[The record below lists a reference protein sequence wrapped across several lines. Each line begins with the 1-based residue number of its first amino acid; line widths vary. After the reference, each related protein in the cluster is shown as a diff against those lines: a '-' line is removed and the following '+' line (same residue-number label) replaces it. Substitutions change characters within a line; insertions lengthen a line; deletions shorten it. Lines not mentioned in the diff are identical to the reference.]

1 MVMAA
6 AMAKSGQIKLF
17 SEKPSIAEA
26 SLARARKRVFYEERM
41 REEEARRKKVGAMAY
56 YKEWVKEWRDD
67 TSQAAVKEKS
77 MKTGEGVVDQLL
89 DMMQQQS
96 LKEYRKMQGTD
107 IRIRRDPLIMRM
119 PEEEV
124 KQVWG
129 GDPVYPTIN
138 YVQDPDCVAD
148 FRNANMHEPTPDILE
163 QLRDDDRLITQEE
176 LHELLAKEER
186 EAHEIE
192 GGSFDDGM
200 TGAIDIGDKEDDDDD
215 DDEEDEEDDD
225 DIRDDVAWKA
235 NVSKQQQLPSGKPK
249 ASREAKQMSPVIDLL
264 DQINGSDLLEYVG
277 SDDDGEDYLE
287 DLGN

>member
-1 MVMAA
+1 
-6 AMAKSGQIKLF
+6 
-17 SEKPSIAEA
+17 
-26 SLARARKRVFYEERM
+26 
-41 REEEARRKKVGAMAY
+41 MAY

-67 TSQAAVKEKS
+67 TSQAAVKEKA
-77 MKTGEGVVDQLL
+77 KRTGKGVVDQLL

-107 IRIRRDPLIMRM
+107 IRIRRDPLTMRM
-119 PEEEV
+119 SEEEV

-163 QLRDDDRLITQEE
+163 QLRDDGRLITQEE
-176 LHELLAKEER
+176 LQELLAREER
-186 EAHEIE
+186 DAQEIE

-200 TGAIDIGDKEDDDDD
+200 TGAIDIGDKEDDDDE
-215 DDEEDEEDDD
+215 EEDEEDEDD

-235 NVSKQQQLPSGKPK
+235 NVTKQQQLPSGKPK
-249 ASREAKQMSPVIDLL
+249 ASREAKQMSPVVDLL
-264 DQINGSDLLEYVG
+264 DQIDGSDLLEYVG
-277 SDDDGEDYLE
+277 SDDEEEDYLE
-287 DLGN
+287 ELGN